1 MYWNISPPGIKRFA
15 EAGVLHPKG
24 ERCKNP
30 CWGKSRGPR
39 EAFFPFFFIEQEC
52 IEFIYCQYYPAT
64 RGVISNKLP
73 LWKKNGNA
81 LPQVKMN
88 SKIPPP
94 PPPPPSAICTS
105 RLPQGAFFPIHPSTQ
120 QRIITIHPDSRQCI
134 DILFFQRG
142 RYRKYTPNG

>member
-94 PPPPPSAICTS
+94 PPP
-105 RLPQGAFFPIHPSTQ
+105 
-120 QRIITIHPDSRQCI
+120 RQFAPRDC
-134 DILFFQRG
+134 LRGRFFQYIPPLSSVLLQFIPTRG
-142 RYRKYTPNG
+142 SVLTFFFSRGGGIGNTPLMAR